1 MKTNNSFS
9 RIYKKILYLIFILFY
24 GKVIFLN
31 KKIKEVQIKK
41 INSINN
47 INVNKFNYK
56 FFEIKQGRL
65 FTNYVEC
72 LGIISKNFLI
82 KEISFQQIN
91 GILKKTKNQILET
104 GTPKIIKKFPG
115 KILSLSQG
123 ASGHNNYSHWLLDI
137 LPKLKMASE
146 KYNLQ
151 KIDFFYF
158 SKINSF
164 QKQSL
169 KFLNLNP
176 NKFIDSNIYRH
187 VQAPIVFAV
196 THPNYFYGKIFDAH
210 SNLPLWIVI
219 YLRKTFLNKK
229 FKSKKK
235 YKNIFIDRSDSTQS
249 HCKLINNQQII
260 NYLKKN
266 NFKILKLSKLNF
278 KDQISIFSNCKN
290 IVAPHGAG
298 LANLVFCKKKTKV
311 IEIIP
316 KNHQNYVYK
325 RISEINK
332 LDYKSI
338 RCDFVSGN
346 NLGDMFLDIKLLRK
360 YLS

>member
-1 MKTNNSFS
+1 MKINSLFS
-9 RIYKKILYLIFILFY
+9 KTYKKILQFIFILFY
-24 GKVIFLN
+24 GKVTISN
-31 KKIKEVQIKK
+31 KKIKEVQVKK
-41 INSINN
+41 INFIDN
-47 INVNKFNYK
+47 INVSKFNYK
-56 FFEIKQGRL
+56 FFEVKQGRL

-72 LGIISKNFLI
+72 LGIISNNFLI

-91 GILKKTKNQILET
+91 GILKKSKNETLES
-104 GTPKIIKKFPG
+104 GTPKILKKFSG

-137 LPKLKMASE
+137 IPKLKIASE

-151 KIDFFYF
+151 KINFFYF

-187 VQAPIVFAV
+187 IQAPTVFAV

-210 SNLPLWIVI
+210 SNLPSWIVI
-219 YLRKTFLNKK
+219 YLRKIFLNKK

-235 YKNIFIDRSDSTQS
+235 FKNIFIDRSDSEQS

-266 NFKILKLSKLNF
+266 NFKILQLSKLNF
-278 KDQISIFSNCKN
+278 NEQIFVFSNCRN
-290 IVAPHGAG
+290 IIAPHGAG

-316 KNHQNYVYK
+316 KNHPNNVYK

-338 RCDFVSGN
+338 RCDFLSGN

>member
-1 MKTNNSFS
+1 MKISNIFS
-9 RIYKKILYLIFILFY
+9 RTYKKILYSIFIIFY
-24 GKVIFLN
+24 GKVTFLN
-31 KKIKEVQIKK
+31 KKAKEVQTKK
-41 INSINN
+41 INSVNS
-47 INVNKFNYK
+47 INVRKFNYK

-72 LGIISKNFLI
+72 VGVISKNFLI

-91 GILKKTKNQILET
+91 GILKKSKNQILET
-104 GTPKIIKKFPG
+104 GTPKILKKFSG

-137 LPKLKMASE
+137 VPKLIMASE

-187 VQAPIVFAV
+187 VQASTIFAV
-196 THPNYFYGKIFDAH
+196 SHPNYFYGTFFDAH
-210 SNLPLWIVI
+210 SNLPIWIVSS
-219 YLRKTFLNKK
+219 LKKTFLNKK
-229 FKSKKK
+229 FKIKKK
-235 YKNIFIDRSDSTQS
+235 FQNIFIDRSDSIQS
-249 HCKLINNQQII
+249 HCKLINNQEII
-260 NYLKKN
+260 NYLKKR

-278 KDQISIFSNCKN
+278 NDQISVFSNCKN
-290 IVAPHGAG
+290 IIAPHGAG

-316 KNHQNYVYK
+316 KNHDNSMYK
-325 RISEINK
+325 RISKINK
-332 LDYKSI
+332 LNYKSI
-338 RCDFVSGN
+338 RCDFISGN
-346 NLGDMFLDIKLLRK
+346 KLGDMFLDIKRLKKKLI
-360 YLS
+360 